1 MRVEEPT
8 NKSISK
14 FCSSIGNNDNSLV
27 LFHPQ
32 KIELLGYSKSG
43 SVGVLYY
50 ISHDMNKYFS
60 KYAVIVEAK
69 QALKDYYS
77 SGNRPNDLESWQKT
91 SFEDL
96 LSK

>member
-1 MRVEEPT
+1 
-8 NKSISK
+8 
-14 FCSSIGNNDNSLV
+14 
-27 LFHPQ
+27 
-32 KIELLGYSKSG
+32 
-43 SVGVLYY
+43 
-50 ISHDMNKYFS
+50 MNKYFS

-77 SGNRPNDLESWQKT
+77 SGNCPNDLESWQNT